1 MISYKPLID
10 TLTKQGKTIYW
21 LQSQIRSHDLRA
33 ILNSNRYLS
42 LKTVDSICKVLNC
55 PVSDVIEWAEGEQP
69 VKEIVR
75 KRYYVLDEDKIRKM
89 IKGMDKSE
97 VDCSIDMNHAPTYL
111 TNVFSKKRVGYRVV
125 RQLVD
130 YFNVDSS
137 QICV

>member
-75 KRYYVLDEDKIRKM
+75 KR
-89 IKGMDKSE
+89 
-97 VDCSIDMNHAPTYL
+97 C
-111 TNVFSKKRVGYRVV
+111 GY
-125 RQLVD
+125 
-130 YFNVDSS
+130 
-137 QICV
+137 I